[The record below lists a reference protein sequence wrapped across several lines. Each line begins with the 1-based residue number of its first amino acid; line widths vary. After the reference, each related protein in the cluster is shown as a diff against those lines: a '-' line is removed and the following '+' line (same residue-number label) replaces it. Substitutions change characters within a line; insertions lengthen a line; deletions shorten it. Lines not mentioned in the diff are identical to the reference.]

1 MTTVSDLRPA
11 NFARLTDLSPASFNN
26 FFADTLPG
34 LLGIEVVDVAPER
47 VVARTPIT
55 RALLA
60 PHGMLHGGALVA
72 IADTI
77 CGVATVV
84 NLRDDATGFLTIEL
98 KSNFLGAANEGV
110 VRCLATPVHVGRNT
124 QVWDALVTEEQSER
138 QLATFR
144 CTQMVLRG

>member
-1 MTTVSDLRPA
+1 MTTVSDLKPS
-11 NFARLTDLSPASFNN
+11 NFARLTDLSPASFNE
-26 FFADTLPG
+26 FFGDTLPG
-34 LLGIEVVDVAPER
+34 WFGIEVVEVAPEC

-60 PHGMLHGGALVA
+60 PHGMLHGGALVT

-84 NLRDDATGFLTIEL
+84 NLRYDATGFLTIEL
-98 KSNFLGAANEGV
+98 KSNFLGAANAGV
-110 VRCLATPVHVGRNT
+110 IECVATPVHVGRNT
-124 QVWDALVTEEQSER
+124 QVWDALVTEERSQR
-138 QLATFR
+138 QLATLR